1 MKIRF
6 GAIKIAVCVLA
17 LAFAVAAVAALTACG
32 DDSSEHSL
40 EKKSAVAATFFEGGS
55 SEYYVCGDC
64 GKYFSDADGK
74 NEITE
79 GSWVTPATGTT
90 ADVFDEFGTYDS
102 GSEKGTKGIVC
113 GLDTSVNAG
122 PSTYFGE
129 ADKNLD
135 WDGSKTTIAF
145 SLDLSAMKENDFTI
159 WVLAFNKADGDG
171 YIHSGDCE
179 LRFGIAKTADGYVVN
194 SLSGVG
200 YNVESDRTAIIT
212 GGKKFTDS
220 VIDASIEVAV
230 DSENVMTYTMT
241 VGGVEM
247 SDDDYETEF
256 KFSNKI
262 AGFRYLWNAFMSGSG
277 VEAYNFTRS

>member
-64 GKYFSDADGK
+64 GKYFSDADGR

-102 GSEKGTKGIVC
+102 GSEKETKGIVC
-113 GLDTSVNAG
+113 GLDTSANAG

-135 WDGSKTTIAF
+135 WDGSKTAMSFT
-145 SLDLSAMKENDFTI
+145 LDLSAMEDNDFTI
-159 WVLAFNKADGDG
+159 WDLAFNKKDGDA
-171 YIHSGDCE
+171 YVNTAEYE
-179 LRFGIAKTADGYVVN
+179 LRFGIAKTADGFTVCDLFVPGVTFDEDTDRAEILKSDKTFTGTTVDVTFEAEIN
-194 SLSGVG
+194 DDNVLSYTISVG
-200 YNVESDRTAIIT
+200 DAEMT
-212 GGKKFTDS
+212 GTGTFEC
-220 VIDASIEVAV
+220 EV
-230 DSENVMTYTMT
+230 T
-241 VGGVEM
+241 
-247 SDDDYETEF
+247 
-256 KFSNKI
+256 
-262 AGFRYLWNAFMSGSG
+262 GFRCLWNAFMSGDG
-277 VEAYNFTRS
+277 VEAYNFTKA

>member
-1 MKIRF
+1 MKTLTKAMKIVIC
-6 GAIKIAVCVLA
+6 AIAFA
-17 LAFAVAAVAALTACG
+17 LAVTLCAVFTACG

-90 ADVFDEFGTYDS
+90 ADVFDEFVMYDS

-113 GLDTSVNAG
+113 GLDTSANAG

-135 WDGSKTTIAF
+135 WDGSKTAISFT
-145 SLDLSAMKENDFTI
+145 LDLSAMEKNDFTI
-159 WVLAFNKADGDG
+159 WDLAFNKKAGDA
-171 YIHSGDCE
+171 YVNTAEYE
-179 LRFGIAKTADGYVVN
+179 LRFGIAKTADGFTVCDLFVPGVTFN
-194 SLSGVG
+194 EDTDRAEILKSDKTFTGTTVDVTFEAEINDDNVLSYTISVG
-200 YNVESDRTAIIT
+200 D
-212 GGKKFTDS
+212 
-220 VIDASIEVAV
+220 
-230 DSENVMTYTMT
+230 
-241 VGGVEM
+241 VEM
-247 SDDDYETEF
+247 KGTGTFECEVT
-256 KFSNKI
+256 
-262 AGFRYLWNAFMSGSG
+262 GFRCLWNAFMSGDG
-277 VEAYNFTRS
+277 VEAYNFTKA